1 MSKKKVAAEVDHVVT
16 EETLKLNP
24 DLKEEGVEIGETI
37 SYPAEEKAE
46 QTFECALCEREKSKD
61 CRTLGRPNVCQSCTI
76 EELITQTV
84 IQKQE
89 ITSLTEQLTQQDQET
104 EDLRIQLTEAQE
116 IANDALNSFNTAAVK
131 IADPLEAEVK
141 GKRVKINHGVDLHG
155 KRYTANE
162 LADNAKVLEELFEM
176 GSGSITLID

>member
-1 MSKKKVAAEVDHVVT
+1 MDIEKFIAEIIAEKVLATNKDKMALLLDKALTSLKALHDQPLDERSANVVT
-16 EETLKLNP
+16 ALQAKNMELQEFFDVHLQ
-24 DLKEEGVEIGETI
+24 EIAAHKFTI
-37 SYPAEEKAE
+37 DNLS
-46 QTFECALCEREKSKD
+46 
-61 CRTLGRPNVCQSCTI
+61 G
-76 EELITQTV
+76 
-84 IQKQE
+84 E

-104 EDLRIQLTEAQE
+104 EDLRIQLKEAQE

-131 IADPLEAEVK
+131 VADPLEAEVK